1 MKVIIMTPK
10 DMMAIDNNAEELGIP
25 KSSLMENAGKSVA
38 DHVINAMDPCK
49 VVIFAGTGGNGGD
62 GFVAARHLLNNGYNV
77 KLFFV
82 GHPNRIKSPET
93 LQNWTAIQN
102 ISSGINSLKVE
113 IIEDSSS
120 LKKIDSPV
128 IVDAMLGTGIK
139 GKIKEPISSAI
150 DIINKSRGIK
160 IAVDVP
166 SGLDPLSGEVP
177 DKSIEADFTITFHK
191 IKTGLK
197 KAKIKYVGN
206 IILYDIG
213 IPAEAETFLG
223 KGDLLRLKKREIASH
238 KGNNGTVL
246 VVGGSND
253 YSGAPTLAGLS
264 AFKSGVDLVYVACP
278 ESVAPT
284 IRSYSPDL
292 IVNTLS
298 HDFIVDD
305 DVDKIIE
312 LSNKAD
318 SVVIGCGMGRDN
330 ETALAVNEIVS
341 EIKKPMVLD
350 ADALKLVYTDI
361 IKETKSEIMVTPHS
375 TEFKALFNIKMPE
388 SLEEKIETV
397 SKAARENNCVVL
409 LKGRF
414 DIISNGK
421 KTRLNKT
428 GNPGMTVG
436 GTGDCLAGLVSGLM
450 AQGHDAFEA
459 ACLGAYINGRAGDM
473 ASIKYKYQFMASDML
488 KYIDDAFR

>member
-1 MKVIIMTPK
+1 MTPK
-10 DMMAIDNNAEELGIP
+10 DMMVIDSNTEDLGIP
-25 KSSLMENAGKSVA
+25 KSALMENAGKSVA
-38 DHVINAMDPCK
+38 HHIINTSNPCK
-49 VVIFAGTGGNGGD
+49 VTIFAGAGGNGGD

-77 KLFFV
+77 DLFFL
-82 GHPNRIKSPET
+82 GHPHKIKSFET
-93 LQNWTAIQN
+93 IQNWTAIQN
-102 ISSGINSLKVE
+102 INLGLNSLKLE
-113 IIEDSSS
+113 LIEDSSA
-120 LKKIDSPV
+120 LKKVDSPV
-128 IVDAMLGTGIK
+128 ILDALLGAGIR

-150 DIINKSRGIK
+150 DIINKSKGIK

-166 SGLDPLSGEVP
+166 SGLDPLTGEVP
-177 DKSIEADFTITFHK
+177 DKAVEADFTITFHK

-197 KAKIKYVGN
+197 KAKIKHVGN
-206 IILYDIG
+206 VILYDIG

-223 KGDLLRLKKREIASH
+223 KGDLLRLKKRDISSH

-246 VVGGSND
+246 VVGGSMD
-253 YSGAPTLAGLS
+253 YSGAPTLAALS

-278 ESVAPT
+278 ESVSQT

-292 IVNTLS
+292 IIKTLS

-312 LSNKAD
+312 LSKKAD

-341 EIKKPMVLD
+341 EIKKPMVID
-350 ADALKLVYTDI
+350 ADGLKLVYTDI
-361 IKETKSEIMVTPHS
+361 IKEIKSEMVVTPHS
-375 TEFKALFNIKMPE
+375 AEFKALFDIKMPE
-388 SLEEKIETV
+388 SLEDKIETV

-409 LKGRF
+409 LKGVL

-436 GTGDCLAGLVSGLM
+436 GTGDCLAGLVGGLM
-450 AQGHDAFEA
+450 AQGHDGFEA

-473 ASIKYKYQFMASDML
+473 ATEKYEYHFTASDMI